1 MKQKT
6 NNNLKSF
13 FYNTD
18 QIGKLLEA
26 LKEKRTQ
33 ITNIRNVIWNMI
45 QTTDRVLPKTCI

>member
-13 FYNTD
+13 FYNID
-18 QIGKLLEA
+18 QIDKLLEA

>member
-6 NNNLKSF
+6 NNLKSF
-13 FYNTD
+13 FYNID
-18 QIGKLLEA
+18 QIDKLLEA

-45 QTTDRVLPKTCI
+45 QTTGRVLPKTCI